1 MLFYTVG
8 QVYALPAMLVCGF
21 ALGAWYDA
29 LRAVRRATRAGAI
42 LTAFMDVVF
51 GAGAAA
57 ILAYSLFRAV
67 RLEVRLYALICAALG
82 MALYERVV
90 PPAFVKIRQYF
101 CIIFGKIIKYEK
113 IKQILQIFAR

>member
-8 QVYALPAMLVCGF
+8 QVYAIPAMIVCGF

-101 CIIFGKIIKYEK
+101 CTIFGKIIKYEK